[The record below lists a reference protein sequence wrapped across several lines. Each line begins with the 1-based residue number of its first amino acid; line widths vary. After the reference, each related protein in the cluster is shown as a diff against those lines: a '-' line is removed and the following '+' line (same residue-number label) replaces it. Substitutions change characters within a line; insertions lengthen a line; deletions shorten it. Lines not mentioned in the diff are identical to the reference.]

1 MVGPTG
7 VPVQSSPSHDVLG
20 SVVVLV
26 RSVVEGSTGSHE
38 SLQSSPSHSGSGG
51 ITSQSSPSHG
61 SSVVGG
67 QPEGSSV
74 VGGQPVGSS
83 VVGGQPVGSSV
94 VFGGLVGGLSVQSS
108 DTHSLGG
115 PSSELGPPPPPPPPP
130 PQPQQLMVISS
141 TPALLLKPVHVTCW
155 QILP

>member
-83 VVGGQPVGSSV
+83 VV
-94 VFGGLVGGLSVQSS
+94 FGGLVGGLSVQSS